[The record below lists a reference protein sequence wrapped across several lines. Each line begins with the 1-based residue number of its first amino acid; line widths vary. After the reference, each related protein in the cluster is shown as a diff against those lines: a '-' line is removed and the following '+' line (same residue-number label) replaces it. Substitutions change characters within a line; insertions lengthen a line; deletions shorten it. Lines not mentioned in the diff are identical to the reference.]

1 MAAPAVLPAW
11 LSYTSSPTLTR
22 TVTSS
27 SATLINGT
35 PTLQPYTLT
44 LTDYTTAVL
53 ELPLT
58 VADVGV
64 PLGFPYTTKGG
75 EGPVLM
81 RVLGQTRLFTVG
93 GNVFAQQT
101 FGGDNPKAIA
111 TAGVAG
117 SQGVVQS
124 CE

>member
-1 MAAPAVLPAW
+1 
-11 LSYTSSPTLTR
+11 
-22 TVTSS
+22 
-27 SATLINGT
+27 
-35 PTLQPYTLT
+35 
-44 LTDYTTAVL
+44 
-53 ELPLT
+53 
-58 VADVGV
+58 
-64 PLGFPYTTKGG
+64 
-75 EGPVLM
+75 
-81 RVLGQTRLFTVG
+81 LFTVG